1 MTEIVFER
9 TDERLGEFAVRPVS
23 ADEDTQLLHG
33 WLTHPK
39 SAFWLMLDAEP
50 ADVRRQ
56 FRTIEATPGND
67 AFVGLHNGIPAFLIE
82 RYDPA
87 RSELAELYP
96 VRPGDVGMHFL
107 AAPTGMPVHGFTRAV
122 LTTVMDML
130 FTDPATERVVVE
142 PDVNNTS
149 VHALNAEVGFGV
161 VDTVS
166 LPEKRALL
174 SICTRADYL
183 ASRTAGSTEGEV
195 SR

>member
-1 MTEIVFER
+1 MSEIVFER
-9 TDERLGEFAVRPVS
+9 TDERLGEFAVRPV
-23 ADEDTQLLHG
+23 DPDRDTELLHG

-39 SAFWLMLDAEP
+39 SAYWLMLDAEP

-67 AFVGLHNGIPAFLIE
+67 AFVGLHNGVPAFLIE

-87 RSELAELYP
+87 RSELAELY
-96 VRPGDVGMHFL
+96 RAERGDVGMHFL

-122 LTTVMDML
+122 LTTVMDLM
-130 FTDPATERVVVE
+130 FADPGVRRVVVE

-149 VHALNAEVGFGV
+149 VHALNAEVGFEV
-161 VDTVS
+161 IDTVS
-166 LPEKRALL
+166 LTEKKALL
-174 SICTRADYL
+174 SVCTRAAYL
-183 ASRTAGSTEGEV
+183 ASGKAGSTEREV

>member
-1 MTEIVFER
+1 MTEIVFRR

-39 SAFWLMLDAEP
+39 SAFWLMLDAQP
-50 ADVRRQ
+50 AEVREQ
-56 FRTIEATPGND
+56 FSTIEATPGND
-67 AFVGLHNGIPAFLIE
+67 AFVGLHNGVPSFLIE

-87 RSELAELYP
+87 RSELAGLYP

-130 FTDPATERVVVE
+130 FTDPATGRVVVE

-149 VHALNAEVGFGV
+149 VHALNAEVGFEV
-161 VDTVS
+161 IDTVS
-166 LPEKRALL
+166 LPEKKALL
-174 SICTRADYL
+174 SICTRDDYL
-183 ASRTAGSTEGEV
+183 ASRNAGSTDGEV

>member
-9 TDERLGEFAVRPVS
+9 TDERLGEFAVRTVD
-23 ADEDTQLLHG
+23 ADADAQLLHG

-39 SAFWLMLDAEP
+39 SAFWLMLDAEQ

-67 AFVGLHNGIPAFLIE
+67 AFIGLHNGVPSFLIE
-82 RYDPA
+82 RYDPT

-96 VRPGDVGMHFL
+96 ARRGDVGMHFL

-122 LTTVMDML
+122 LTTVMDLM
-130 FTDPATERVVVE
+130 FSDPDTDRVVVE

-149 VHALNAEVGFGV
+149 VHALNAEVGFEV
-161 VDTVS
+161 VDTVP
-166 LPEKRALL
+166 LTEKKALL
-174 SICTRADYL
+174 SICTRAGYL
-183 ASRTAGSTEGEV
+183 ASGNAGSTDGEV
-195 SR
+195 LR